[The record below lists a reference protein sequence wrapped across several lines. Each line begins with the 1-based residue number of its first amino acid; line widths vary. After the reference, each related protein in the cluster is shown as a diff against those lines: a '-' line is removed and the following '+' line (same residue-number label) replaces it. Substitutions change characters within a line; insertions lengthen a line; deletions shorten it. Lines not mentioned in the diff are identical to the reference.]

1 MPFKRFVQT
10 GRVAYISDGKY
21 KGKLCAIVDVIN
33 QTRAL
38 VDGPESGVPRCGIR
52 LNQLHL
58 TKFRLRF
65 PYTASTRVVKKAWKD
80 DKLEEKWA
88 NSMWAKKV
96 EAKKKR
102 LALTDFDRFKL
113 RHARSVRNKLRTSA
127 FLYLKKQAK
136 KEAAS
141 GAAAKKPEKKKAEG
155 KKEKSKKVEKKK

>member
-10 GRVAYISDGKY
+10 GRVAYISDGRY

-38 VDGPESGVPRCGIR
+38 VDGPETGVPRSGIR

-65 PYTASTRVVKKAWKD
+65 PFTASTRVVRKAWKD
-80 DKLEEKWA
+80 DKLDEKWKE
-88 NSMWAKKV
+88 SMWAKKV

-113 RHARSVRNKLRTSA
+113 RHARQVRNKLRTSA
-127 FLYLKKQAK
+127 FLYLKKKAK
-136 KEAAS
+136 KD
-141 GAAAKKPEKKKAEG
+141 AAAKKPEKK
-155 KKEKSKKVEKKK
+155 VEKKSAAPKKVTKKK